1 MHVSYSGL
9 SIDHKQE
16 AVAPLNILH
25 VLNASAAHR
34 RAEAKRKEI
43 EARQFKERLAERQET
58 LEEKRQKK
66 AEEEAVSVLVF
77 HRSLALVGC
86 SQLN

>member
-1 MHVSYSGL
+1 MLREAGPTAGVTSL
-9 SIDHKQE
+9 S
-16 AVAPLNILH
+16 VAAACA
-25 VLNASAAHR
+25 NALAAHR

-66 AEEEAVSVLVF
+66 AEEEAVSVFVF
-77 HRSLALVGC
+77 YRPLALC
-86 SQLN
+86 RFHP